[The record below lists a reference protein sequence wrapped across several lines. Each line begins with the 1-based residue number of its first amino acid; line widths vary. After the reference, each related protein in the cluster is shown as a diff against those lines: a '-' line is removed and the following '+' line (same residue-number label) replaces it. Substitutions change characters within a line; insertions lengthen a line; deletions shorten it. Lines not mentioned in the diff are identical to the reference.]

1 MEDGVVRIM
10 AYEISIDHRT
20 AKIQLLNRVGT
31 RALIA
36 VDDKK
41 YDLDIVEVEN
51 GVYSILY
58 NGQSYNVEL
67 IEGESSKKYLVNTF
81 AKSFNVEII
90 DAETKYIK
98 NRNQGQELE
107 GANNIQSPMPGKI
120 VKIPVKVG
128 DVVETGQTLIVV
140 EAMKMQSE
148 FKSTGDKI
156 VREILVKEGDTVE
169 AHQLMIKLENCEKVN
184 E

>member
-1 MEDGVVRIM
+1 M
-10 AYEISIDHRT
+10 AYEISIEHRT
-20 AKIQLLNRVGT
+20 AKIELLNRVGT

-36 VDDKK
+36 VDNQK
-41 YDLDIVEVEN
+41 YDLDIVEVED
-51 GVYSILY
+51 GVYSILF
-58 NGQSYNVEL
+58 NGHSYNIEL

-90 DAETKYIK
+90 DAESKYIK
-98 NRNQGQELE
+98 NRNQGQEPE
-107 GANNIQSPMPGKI
+107 GVNNIQSPMPGKI
-120 VKIPVKVG
+120 VKIPVKAG

-169 AHQLMIKLENCEKVN
+169 AHQLMMKLENSEAAK
-184 E
+184 